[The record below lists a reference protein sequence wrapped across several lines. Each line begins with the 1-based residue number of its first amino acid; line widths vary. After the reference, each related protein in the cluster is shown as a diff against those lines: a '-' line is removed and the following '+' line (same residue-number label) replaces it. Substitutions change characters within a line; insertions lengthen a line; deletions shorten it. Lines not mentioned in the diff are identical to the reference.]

1 MNAVGA
7 ERVGLRLSPYSWE
20 FLNAREPD
28 VESTIKLNVHL
39 LEQLNKHGLLY
50 VHIVASRAEGR
61 QLPHLLRLNGPLC
74 SSL

>member
-20 FLNAREPD
+20 FLDAREPD
-28 VESTIKLNVHL
+28 VESTI
-39 LEQLNKHGLLY
+39 E
-50 VHIVASRAEGR
+50 
-61 QLPHLLRLNGPLC
+61 PHLLRLNGPLC